1 METSKRRVGRP
12 KASEQTGPLVLSER
26 RARAKIEIEVPT
38 DVAEDFAK
46 YVRWVE
52 VSEGMSTADARS
64 ATVEF
69 ALRNVFKR
77 DRLWQEWR
85 RKDERDDPEQAPAP
99 TTTRSAQPAAPSPS
113 LPPSS
118 SGRAPGNETPAASR

>member
-1 METSKRRVGRP
+1 MESSKRRVGRP

-26 RARAKIEIEVPT
+26 RARAKIEIEIPT

-52 VSEGMSTADARS
+52 VSEAMSTADAS
-64 ATVEF
+64 AATVEF

-85 RKDERDDPEQAPAP
+85 RKNERDNPEQAPAL
-99 TTTRSAQPAAPSPS
+99 TTTRAAQPAAPSPS
-113 LPPSS
+113 LPPSA
-118 SGRAPGNETPAASR
+118 GRAPGNGTPAASR